1 MTAPPASAWPS
12 AWSAPSQP
20 ISAPANERS
29 DSGIKRVRVKLET
42 PSEIAREARTL
53 YRKCRSGEI
62 SPDLAGKLAFL
73 LQTVARLTEQ
83 AETAQKLEDLEKRL
97 G

>member
-1 MTAPPASAWPS
+1 MNVPPASAW
-12 AWSAPSQP
+12 ANPSQP
-20 ISAPANERS
+20 VSAPANEKP

-42 PSEIAREARTL
+42 PAEIAREARTL

-83 AETAQKLEDLEKRL
+83 AETEKKLTELEERL

>member
-1 MTAPPASAWPS
+1 MNVPPASAW
-12 AWSAPSQP
+12 ATPSQP
-20 ISAPANERS
+20 ASAPENNKP
-29 DSGIKRVRVKLET
+29 DGIKRVRVKLET
-42 PSEIAREARTL
+42 PAEIAREARTL

-83 AETAQKLEDLEKRL
+83 AETEKKLTELEERL